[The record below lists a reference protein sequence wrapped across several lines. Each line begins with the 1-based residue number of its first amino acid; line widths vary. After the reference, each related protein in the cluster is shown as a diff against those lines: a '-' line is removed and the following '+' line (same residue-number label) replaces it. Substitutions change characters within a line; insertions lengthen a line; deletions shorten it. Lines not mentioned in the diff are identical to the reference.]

1 MPVGRLGT
9 NDPGMNPPAASP
21 SNHLIITQAP
31 HGHPRGRRAPSAI
44 RRPETHRPG
53 AGPVPPRPWKKHEP
67 GRFGLPPWEASPL
80 GDPAPGNPSAR
91 GWPRTSEPLEKHESD
106 RFGFP
111 PWEASPLGDLAPGN
125 PSARGCPRTSAP
137 LEKHESGRF
146 GFPPWE
152 ASPLGDPAP
161 GDPSARGWPRTSEP
175 LEKHESGR
183 LQSLRNKQAA
193 SCTDST
199 NPAFPCCG
207 NRGLSRA
214 CPSTAQAL
222 PASVR
227 GS

>member
-1 MPVGRLGT
+1 MQGSAVGPPPCNIIAHVSRTPYGANTWRRIYATRSMPVGRLGT
-9 NDPGMNPPAASP
+9 NDPGMNPPVASP
-21 SNHLIITQAP
+21 SDHLIITQAP

-44 RRPETHRPG
+44 RRR
-53 AGPVPPRPWKKHEP
+53 
-67 GRFGLPPWEASPL
+67 
-80 GDPAPGNPSAR
+80 GNPSAR
-91 GWPRTSEPLEKHESD
+91 AW
-106 RFGFP
+106 
-111 PWEASPLGDLAPGN
+111 
-125 PSARGCPRTSAP
+125 PRTSAP

-199 NPAFPCCG
+199 DPAFPCRG
-207 NRGLSRA
+207 NRCLSRA